1 MILDETVTTPAPR
14 GRLKKRIFIPL
25 VLLAIMSSIFA
36 ALWIRGTVA
45 DTSERNPGSP
55 ADGVVTQL
63 LLAAD
68 GRKVVRCAVVLEDP
82 VDTVWKAVTDY
93 AQFEKTFP
101 TVRGVKSSVEADGR
115 HRLACDVSSI
125 LGSWPIDVRIRHE
138 EAPGR
143 YVASWDEPSGDVIV
157 NRGSW
162 TLLPVPGE
170 RTLVV
175 YTLDVEVRPFPS
187 FLVRAVLL
195 SRQKTVVEALRNHLR
210 AERR

>member
-1 MILDETVTTPAPR
+1 MLPGETATTPAPR
-14 GRLKKRIFIPL
+14 RRLKKRILIPL
-25 VLLAIMSSIFA
+25 ALLVILSSLFA

-45 DTSERNPGSP
+45 ETTERNPTSP

-68 GRKVVRCAVVLEDP
+68 GRKVVRCAVVVEDP
-82 VDTVWKAVTDY
+82 VERVWKAVTDY

-101 TVRGVKSSVEADGR
+101 TIQGVQSSVEADGR
-115 HRLACDVSSI
+115 HRLVCEVSSI

-138 EAPGR
+138 ETPAR
-143 YVASWDEPSGDVIV
+143 YVASWDEPSGDVVV

-162 TLLPVPGE
+162 TLLPAPGGM
-170 RTLVV
+170 TLVV
-175 YTLDVEVRPFPS
+175 YTLDVEVRPFPG

-195 SRQKTVVEALRNHLR
+195 SRQKTVLTALKDHLR